1 MADYYEILGLN
12 KNASS
17 QEIKQAF
24 RRLAQQYHPDKAGGN
39 AEKFRE
45 VNEAYQTLS
54 DPEKKKMYDQY
65 GSAFE
70 QAQSKGGFSGFDNF
84 RDWASWAEAMKGS
97 EKRSDFGDFGFGNLG
112 DIFENIFSAGGGSD
126 FGGDFSRSSKLQGH
140 DIEIELAVDFQEA
153 VFGTEKEIKLERYDK
168 CKECGGSGL
177 EQESKFVTCRRCQG
191 RGQVYQ
197 SRSTFFGT
205 FQTTSICPDC
215 KGKGKVPEKKCKRC
229 RGQGRIKDISKIKLK
244 IPAGID
250 QGQTIKFAGQGEAG
264 ESGVRPGDLYV
275 TVLVRSD
282 SKFKRRGNDILSQS
296 EISIS
301 QAVLGDKIEIETIDG
316 PVKLKIPSGT
326 SSGQEFRLKGKGVV
340 GLSGNKSK
348 DRGDHLVKIK
358 VKIPKNLNRKQKK
371 LLEDLKQ
378 EGL

>member
-1 MADYYEILGLN
+1 MADYYKILGIN
-12 KNASS
+12 KNASL

-39 AEKFRE
+39 AERFRE
-45 VNEAYQTLS
+45 INEAYQTLS

-65 GSAFE
+65 GSVFE

-84 RDWASWAEAMKGS
+84 RDWASWAEVMKEN

-112 DIFENIFSAGGGSD
+112 DIFENIFSAGGGS
-126 FGGDFSRSSKLQGH
+126 SRSSKPQGR

-153 VFGTEKEIKLERYDK
+153 VFGIEKEIELEGYVK
-168 CKECGGSGL
+168 CKECGGSGM
-177 EQESKFVTCRRCQG
+177 EPDSKFAVCRQCQG

-205 FQTTSICPDC
+205 FQTTSICPNC
-215 KGKGKVPEKKCKRC
+215 KGKGKIPEKRCKRC
-229 RGQGRIKDISKIKLK
+229 RGTGRLKGISKIKLK

-250 QGQTIKFAGQGEAG
+250 QRQTIKFSGQGEAG
-264 ESGVRPGDLYV
+264 ESGVRSGDLYV
-275 TVLVRSD
+275 TILVRPD
-282 SKFKRRGNDILSQS
+282 PKFKRRGNDIFSQE

-301 QAVLGDKIEIETIDG
+301 QAVLGDKIEIKTLDG
-316 PVKLKIPSGT
+316 LVKLKIPSGT
-326 SSGQEFRLKGKGVV
+326 SSGQEFRLRGKGIIN
-340 GLSGNKSK
+340 LSRNKSNGK
-348 DRGDHLVKIK
+348 GDHIVKIK
-358 VKIPKNLNRKQKK
+358 IKIPKSLNRKQKR
-371 LLEDLKQ
+371 LLENLKQ